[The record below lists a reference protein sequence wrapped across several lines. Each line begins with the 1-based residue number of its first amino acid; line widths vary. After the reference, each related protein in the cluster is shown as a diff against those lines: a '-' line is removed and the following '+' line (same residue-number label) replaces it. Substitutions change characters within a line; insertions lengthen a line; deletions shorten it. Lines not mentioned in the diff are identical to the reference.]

1 MIVVGD
7 GGVRVHAELVVHA
20 FDSRTE
26 GIERDATANLG
37 SPRRRTVT
45 VHDLVGI
52 ARRTT
57 GARRSGRQRSRPEQK
72 ARQRAPTRSVQQANR
87 RPTARQMAPKLQ
99 RAERPEAAQ

>member
-7 GGVRVHAELVVHA
+7 GGVCVHAELVVHA
-20 FDSRTE
+20 FDGRSE

-45 VHDLVGI
+45 VHDLVGL

-57 GARRSGRQRSRPEQK
+57 GARRGGRARAKVVRAVGLKRDVRAK
-72 ARQRAPTRSVQQANR
+72 ATQWGSW
-87 RPTARQMAPKLQ
+87 
-99 RAERPEAAQ
+99 